1 MLFLL
6 SIYLYGSLLL
16 QFGKI
21 ERSYLDEADLFHI
34 FTQAKQKNRGE
45 ERERERERER
55 TIIHVFISI
64 IHSKQLIL

>member
-16 QFGKI
+16 QFGKV
-21 ERSYLDEADLFHI
+21 ERRYLDEAALFHI

-45 ERERERERER
+45 KRERQKKK
-55 TIIHVFISI
+55 T
-64 IHSKQLIL
+64 SKPEARVEYNS